1 MITNMEKLHRKQ
13 FDLARKAKGP
23 VDWGNYSFKE
33 MVMSFTFGAGIMAIF
48 FGLMFF
54 AMTKSLASEL
64 VHEFHS
70 PSFSGHGWSTHMLS
84 IEQLQHNRKED
95 MRERAE
101 AQERQDEREENNTTI
116 NKFIKNV
123 ESRIYANLSK
133 QLVDNMFKTPGED
146 CEGDEC
152 DAPLTG
158 EAKIEG
164 STLYWVKDPDLGTIS
179 LTIIGEDGTTTEM
192 VIPVGDFG
200 F

>member
-1 MITNMEKLHRKQ
+1 MNKRNKIIVIAV
-13 FDLARKAKGP
+13 LAVVLYAVVWAFQRS
-23 VDWGNYSFKE
+23 D
-33 MVMSFTFGAGIMAIF
+33 
-48 FGLMFF
+48 
-54 AMTKSLASEL
+54 ASEL

-95 MRERAE
+95 LIAKVEAEERKE
-101 AQERQDEREENNTTI
+101 ERDEKNTTI

-133 QLVDNMFKTPGED
+133 QLVDNMFATPDPNCEED
-146 CEGDEC
+146 CPEV
-152 DAPLTG
+152 ALTG
-158 EAKIEG
+158 VAIIEG
-164 STLYWVKDPDLGTIS
+164 STLTWVKDPDLGTIT

-192 VIPVGDFG
+192 IVPVGDFG

>member
-1 MITNMEKLHRKQ
+1 
-13 FDLARKAKGP
+13 
-23 VDWGNYSFKE
+23 
-33 MVMSFTFGAGIMAIF
+33 
-48 FGLMFF
+48 
-54 AMTKSLASEL
+54 MTKRNKIIVGIVLSIVLYAVVWAFQRSDASDL

-95 MRERAE
+95 LIAKVEAEERKE
-101 AQERQDEREENNTTI
+101 ERDEKNTTI

-133 QLVDNMFKTPGED
+133 QLVDNMFATPDPNCVED
-146 CEGDEC
+146 CPEVS
-152 DAPLTG
+152 LTG

-164 STLYWVKDPDLGTIS
+164 SILTWVKDPDLGTIT

-192 VIPVGDFG
+192 IVPVGDFG